1 MSSTPTAVPPR
12 RPRRR
17 LVLLLAGL
25 GGAGLVVVV
34 VSLSI
39 LPRSSSC
46 AAPWTASGIECLHGV
61 DDRFETVPG
70 RGESG
75 SSAVSFG
82 GDQFELWRFST
93 NATDGVQ
100 VYATEPPGAHGSLGL
115 VDCCRLLS
123 GSWQTSLSHDAE
135 FGAQSFGLNVG
146 QVRLL
151 VRD

>member
-1 MSSTPTAVPPR
+1 
-12 RPRRR
+12 
-17 LVLLLAGL
+17 L
-25 GGAGLVVVV
+25 GALGVAGLVVVV

-46 AAPWTASGIECLHGV
+46 AVPWTASGTECLHGV

-70 RGESG
+70 PGESG

-82 GDQFELWRFST
+82 GDQFEPWRFST
-93 NATDGVQ
+93 NATDGVP
-100 VYATEPPGAHGSLGL
+100 VNATEPSGAHGSVGH
-115 VDCCRLLS
+115 VDRCRLRS

-135 FGAQSFGLNVG
+135 FGAQSLGLNVG